1 VRENNV
7 KKIWGTGGAVVN
19 GWLGIPSSV
28 AAENM
33 AQAGWDSL
41 TVDLQHGL
49 VDYQTAIGMMQA
61 VCTTATMPLCRVQW
75 NEPGIIMK
83 MLDAGAMGVICPMI
97 NSRAECEAFVGA
109 CRYAP
114 VGYRS
119 VGPTRAAWWGGP
131 DYLKQANGQ
140 IATMAMIETRKALD
154 NLDDIL
160 SVPGLDGIYVGP
172 ADLGLSLGKEPRGDH
187 TDPFMVD
194 TIKSIL
200 AAAKKHNVYAGLH
213 CGSTSYAL
221 QAIGW
226 GFQFVTILADNAL
239 LMNAAKQAVGEMR
252 GNKPAA
258 TPAAARPGGPY

>member
-1 VRENNV
+1 MRDNTV
-7 KKIWGTGGAVVN
+7 KKIWAAGDAVVN

-28 AAENM
+28 SAENM

-41 TVDLQHGL
+41 TVDLQHGV
-49 VDYQTAIGMMQA
+49 VDYQAAVGMMQA
-61 VCTTATMPLCRVQW
+61 VCTTATMPLCRVPW

-119 VGPTRAAWWGGP
+119 VGPNRAAWWSGA
-131 DYLKQANGQ
+131 DYLKEANGQ

-160 SVPGLDGIYVGP
+160 SVPGVDGIYVGP
-172 ADLGLSLGKEPRGDH
+172 ADLGLSLGKEARADH
-187 TDPFMVD
+187 ADPFMVD
-194 TIKSIL
+194 TIKGIL
-200 AAAKKHNVYAGLH
+200 ATAKKHKVYAGLH
-213 CGSTSYAL
+213 CASTAYAR

-226 GFQFVTILADNAL
+226 GYQFVTILADNAL
-239 LMNAAKQAVGEMR
+239 LMTAAKQAVAEMR
-252 GNKPAA
+252 AG
-258 TPAAARPGGPY
+258 AAAASKPTGPY

>member
-1 VRENNV
+1 MRENNV
-7 KKIWGTGGAVVN
+7 KKIWAAGGAVVN

-49 VDYQTAIGMMQA
+49 VDYQTGIGMMQA
-61 VCTTATMPLCRVQW
+61 ICTTAAMPLCRVQW

-119 VGPTRAAWWGGP
+119 VGPTRAAWWGGA
-131 DYLKQANGQ
+131 DYLKEANGQ
-140 IATMAMIETRKALD
+140 IATLAMIETRKALD
-154 NLDDIL
+154 NLDEIL

-172 ADLGLSLGKEPRGDH
+172 ADLGLSLGKEPRADH

-194 TIKSIL
+194 TIKSIQ
-200 AAAKKHNVYAGLH
+200 AAAKKHNVRAGLH
-213 CGSTSYAL
+213 CGSTAYAR

-226 GFQFVTILADNAL
+226 GYQFVTILADNAL
-239 LMNAAKQAVGEMR
+239 LLNAAKQTVAEMR
-252 GNKPAA
+252 AGA
-258 TPAAARPGGPY
+258 PAAAPAKPTGPY

>member
-1 VRENNV
+1 MEAGVRENTV
-7 KKIWGTGGAVVN
+7 KRIWAAGGAVVN
-19 GWLGIPSSV
+19 GWLGIPSSIS
-28 AAENM
+28 AENM

-49 VDYQTAIGMMQA
+49 VDYQTGVGMMQA
-61 VCTTATMPLCRVQW
+61 VCTTSTMPLCRVPW

-114 VGYRS
+114 AGYRS
-119 VGPTRAAWWGGP
+119 VGPTRAAWWGGA
-131 DYLKQANGQ
+131 DYLKEANNQ
-140 IATMAMIETRKALD
+140 IVTMAMIETRKALD
-154 NLDDIL
+154 NLDEIL
-160 SVPGLDGIYVGP
+160 GVPGLDGIYVGP

-194 TIKSIL
+194 MIRHIL
-200 AAAKKHNVYAGLH
+200 EAARKHNLHAGLH
-213 CGSTSYAL
+213 CASTAYAK

-226 GFQFVTILADNAL
+226 GYQFVTILADNAL
-239 LMNAAKQAVGEMR
+239 LMNAAKTTVAEMR
-252 GNKPAA
+252 AGTA
-258 TPAAARPGGPY
+258 TPAKPTGPY